1 MNALLL
7 FVKNP
12 QLGHVKTRLA
22 ASIGPE
28 SALEVYRYLL
38 QHTREVALQ
47 LPVERMLFYSQEI
60 IHQDEWPTPD
70 FQKWVQDPS
79 PDLGQK
85 MHSAFS
91 LAKDQGYEKVMILGS
106 DCFQITPE
114 ILHHAFEALDTQ
126 PIVLGPATDG
136 GYYGLGVNFAQ
147 GITHAHLTTIFLNK
161 TWSHAHVADEARAA
175 FQSCG
180 LPHIELPTLSDVD
193 VEEDIAPI
201 RHLFPW

>member
-22 ASIGPE
+22 ATIGPE
-28 SALEVYRYLL
+28 RALEVYHYLL
-38 QHTREVALQ
+38 QHTRDVTLQ
-47 LPVERMLFYSQEI
+47 LPVQRLLFYSKEI
-60 IHQDEWPTPD
+60 NQHDDWPSSH

-85 MHSAFS
+85 MYSAFS
-91 LAKDQGYEKVMILGS
+91 QAKEHGLEKVMILGS

-114 ILHHAFEALDTQ
+114 ILHHAFEALDSQ

-147 GITHAHLTTIFLNK
+147 DVTHSHLTTIFLNK
-161 TWSHAHVADEARAA
+161 TWSHEHVADEARSA

-180 LPHIELPTLSDVD
+180 LSHAELPTLSDVD

-201 RHLFPW
+201 RHLFSW